1 MEAVQRDLEG
11 DEDLDG
17 GSREFVAIQAIGLR
31 SLSAPVHSVHPC
43 FLLYVV
49 CAYPCNPGQVGP
61 R

>member
-31 SLSAPVHSVHPC
+31 SLSAPVHSVHSC
-43 FLLYVV
+43 FFFTLCVLTRVKLD
-49 CAYPCNPGQVGP
+49 